1 MEICRLFEKKISIV
15 NEAIRKDLHLYALNQ
30 EVVRV
35 TALSEKKASY
45 KGIESKHTE
54 GRNRKDISGEIRLSK
69 DTVKRKA

>member
-1 MEICRLFEKKISIV
+1 MQEEMEICRLFEKKISIV

-45 KGIESKHTE
+45 KITQLPSCIPNTYVFNVFWCLQEKS
-54 GRNRKDISGEIRLSK
+54 
-69 DTVKRKA
+69 